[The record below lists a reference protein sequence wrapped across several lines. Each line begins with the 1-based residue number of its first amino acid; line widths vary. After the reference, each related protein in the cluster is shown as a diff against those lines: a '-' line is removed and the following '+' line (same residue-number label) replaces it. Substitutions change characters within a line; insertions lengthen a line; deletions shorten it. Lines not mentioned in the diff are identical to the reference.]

1 MSTQTGADLKT
12 ANRNGINLRYLDTG
26 SGDPTL
32 VFIHGW
38 CCNQSMWS
46 DQIEAFAP
54 NHRIIAVDLRGHGES
69 DKPDQDYD
77 IAGFANDMAWLIRE
91 IGLDR
96 PVIIGHSM
104 GGVTTLNLLRE
115 HPDIARAAVF
125 VDAGIL
131 PVPEEVRPL
140 IGQTI
145 EALKSPSYREVAT
158 NVVKQF
164 LFRPESPPEI
174 RDGAA
179 ATMATAPQR
188 LMHTAL
194 ASTMSE
200 ENYPP
205 GPVPVPS
212 LFVKAATLQA
222 TEEQINE
229 RYPGMEVVSV
239 DAGHFIQLEKP
250 EELNVHISRFLEEK
264 VS

>member
-1 MSTQTGADLKT
+1 MSTQTSPELQT
-12 ANRNGINLRYLDTG
+12 ASRDGINLRYLDVG
-26 SGDPTL
+26 SGDPSL

-38 CCNQSMWS
+38 CCNQSMWG

-69 DKPDQDYD
+69 DKPDQDYTID
-77 IAGFANDMAWLIRE
+77 QFADDMAWLIRE

-96 PVIIGHSM
+96 PVLIGHSM
-104 GGVTTLNLLRE
+104 GGVAALKLVRE
-115 HPDIARAAVF
+115 HPNIARAAVF
-125 VDAGIL
+125 VDAGIM
-131 PVPEEVRPL
+131 PIPEEIRPL

-145 EALKSPSYREVAT
+145 VALKSPAYREVAT

-174 RDGAA
+174 RDEAA
-179 ATMATAPQR
+179 ASMATAPQR

-205 GPVPVPS
+205 GPVPVPA

-222 TEEQINE
+222 TEEQIKA

-250 EELNVHISRFLEEK
+250 EELNAHISRFLEEK

>member
-1 MSTQTGADLKT
+1 MSTQTSPDLKS
-12 ANRNGINLRYLDTG
+12 ANRDGVELRCVDTG
-26 SGDPTL
+26 SGEPAL

-38 CCNQSMWS
+38 CCDQSMWG

-54 NHRIIAVDLRGHGES
+54 NHRIIAIDLRGHGQS

-77 IAGFANDMAWLIRE
+77 IAGFADDMSWLIRE

-96 PVIIGHSM
+96 PVLIGHSM
-104 GGVTTLNLLRE
+104 GGVTALKLVRE

-125 VDAGIL
+125 VDAGIM
-131 PVPEEVRPL
+131 PIPEEIRPL

-164 LFRPESPPEI
+164 LFREESPPAL
-174 RDGAA
+174 RDEVAA
-179 ATMATAPQR
+179 SMATAPQR
-188 LMHTAL
+188 VMYTAIQ
-194 ASTMSE
+194 STLDE
-200 ENYPP
+200 ANFPA
-205 GPVPVPS
+205 GPVPIPS

-222 TEEQINE
+222 TEDQINE

-250 EELNVHISRFLEEK
+250 AELNALIARFLEK
-264 VS
+264 VE

>member
-1 MSTQTGADLKT
+1 MSTQTSPDLKS
-12 ANRNGINLRYLDTG
+12 ANRDGVNLRYLDTG
-26 SGDPTL
+26 SGEPAL

-38 CCNQSMWS
+38 CCNQSMWG

-54 NHRIIAVDLRGHGES
+54 NHRIIAVDLRGHGQS

-77 IAGFANDMAWLIRE
+77 IAGFADDMGWLIKE

-96 PVIIGHSM
+96 PVLIGHSM
-104 GGVTTLNLLRE
+104 GGVTALKLVRE

-125 VDAGIL
+125 VDAGIM
-131 PVPEEVRPL
+131 PIPEEIRPL
-140 IGQTI
+140 IAQTI
-145 EALKSPSYREVAT
+145 EALKTPAYRDVAT

-164 LFRPESPPEI
+164 LFRDESPPHLRESV
-174 RDGAA
+174 AA
-179 ATMATAPQR
+179 SMATAPQR
-188 LMHTAL
+188 VMYTAI
-194 ASTMSE
+194 ASTLSE

-205 GPVPVPS
+205 GPIPVPS

-222 TEEQINE
+222 TDEQVKE

-250 EELNVHISRFLEEK
+250 EELNAHISRFLEK
-264 VS
+264 LA

>member
-12 ANRNGINLRYLDTG
+12 ANRDGVNLRYLDTG
-26 SGDPTL
+26 SGDPAL

-38 CCNQSMWS
+38 CCNQSMWG

-69 DKPDQDYD
+69 GKPDQDYD
-77 IAGFANDMAWLIRE
+77 ISGFVDDTAWLIRE

-104 GGVTTLNLLRE
+104 GGVTALSLVRE
-115 HPDIARAAVF
+115 HPDIASAAVF

-131 PVPEEVRPL
+131 PLPDEVRPL
-140 IGQTI
+140 IAQTI
-145 EALKSPSYREVAT
+145 EALKTPAYRDVAT

-164 LFRPESPPEI
+164 LFRPESPPHL
-174 RDGAA
+174 RDEVAES
-179 ATMATAPQR
+179 MATSPQR
-188 LMHTAL
+188 VMYTAI
-194 ASTMSE
+194 ASTMDE
-200 ENYPP
+200 ANYPA
-205 GPVPVPS
+205 GAVPVPS

-222 TEEQINE
+222 TDEQIKE

-250 EELNVHISRFLEEK
+250 EELNAHISRFLEK
-264 VS
+264 LA

>member
-1 MSTQTGADLKT
+1 MSTQTTPHLKA
-12 ANRNGINLRYLDTG
+12 ANRDGVNLRYLDTG
-26 SGDPTL
+26 SGDPAL

-38 CCNQSMWS
+38 CCDQSAWG

-54 NHRIIAVDLRGHGES
+54 EHRIIAVDLRGHGDS

-77 IAGFANDMAWLIRE
+77 IAGFADDMAWLIRE

-96 PVIIGHSM
+96 PVLIGHSM
-104 GGVTTLNLLRE
+104 GGVTTLNLLRK

-125 VDAGIL
+125 VDAGIIPL
-131 PVPEEVRPL
+131 PEEIRPL

-145 EALKSPSYREVAT
+145 EALKSPAYREVAQ

-164 LFRPESPPEI
+164 LFREQSPPEL
-174 RDGAA
+174 REEVAA
-179 ATMATAPQR
+179 SMATAPQR

-194 ASTMSE
+194 ASTLSE

-212 LFVKAATLQA
+212 LFVRAATLQA
-222 TEEQINE
+222 TEEQIKE
-229 RYPGMEVVSV
+229 RYPGLEVVSV
-239 DAGHFIQLEKP
+239 DAAHFIQLEKP
-250 EELNVHISRFLEEK
+250 AELNAIIARFLEK
-264 VS
+264 VE